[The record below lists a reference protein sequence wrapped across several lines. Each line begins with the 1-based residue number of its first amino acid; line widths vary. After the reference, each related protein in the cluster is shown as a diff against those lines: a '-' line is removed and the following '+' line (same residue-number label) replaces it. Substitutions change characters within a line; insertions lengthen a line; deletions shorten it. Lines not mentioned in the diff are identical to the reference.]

1 MGRLIAEYPD
11 GSLQTRGDAF
21 GTLMRS
27 IIGQQ
32 VSVKAADAITQ
43 RLEKLMDTLL
53 PQDFLKIEPELLREA
68 GLSRQK
74 ITYITG
80 LSKSYLESPFN
91 ADTFDGKSDEEV
103 FVFLKEFKGIGRW
116 TAEMFLLFHLARPDV
131 FPIQDIGLQKA
142 IQKHYA
148 TKDYASVCDRWRP
161 YRTVA
166 TWYLW
171 RSLDPIPVVYSHF
184 HGLNPRLQ
192 AGTTSVIF
200 IAFPLSYR

>member
-21 GTLMRS
+21 GTLVRS

-32 VSVKAADAITQ
+32 VSVKAADAITL

-74 ITYITG
+74 ITYITE
-80 LSKSYLESPFN
+80 LSKSYLQSPFN
-91 ADTFDGKSDEEV
+91 AATFDGKTDEEV
-103 FVFLKEFKGIGRW
+103 SVFLKEFKGIGRW
-116 TAEMFLLFHLARPDV
+116 TAEMFLLFYLARPDI
-131 FPIQDIGLQKA
+131 FPVQDIGLQKA
-142 IQKHYA
+142 IQKHYNSKEYEA
-148 TKDYASVCDRWRP
+148 FGQRWQP

-171 RSLDPIPVVYSHF
+171 RSLDPIPVAY
-184 HGLNPRLQ
+184 
-192 AGTTSVIF
+192 
-200 IAFPLSYR
+200 